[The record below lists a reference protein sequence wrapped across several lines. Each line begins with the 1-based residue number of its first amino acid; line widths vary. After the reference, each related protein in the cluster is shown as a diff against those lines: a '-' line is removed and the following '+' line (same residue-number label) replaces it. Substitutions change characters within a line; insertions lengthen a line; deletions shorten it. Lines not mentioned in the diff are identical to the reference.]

1 MNRSTKYFL
10 AIGVA
15 AATLSL
21 TDPALAQAADLG
33 PETIS
38 IGQSLWYP
46 VPSILPQ
53 GAKVTFVSGD
63 PYKLAE
69 FTVEF
74 AMPDQYTL
82 PPHSN
87 PASEHVMIKSGALR
101 VGLGNKIDRKK
112 SFVLA
117 TGDTATTPAG
127 LAHWSIAQGDT
138 HIVVTYAAGPFGIAY
153 MSKRDEPGS
162 HAFPSGY

>member
-1 MNRSTKYFL
+1 
-10 AIGVA
+10 
-15 AATLSL
+15 
-21 TDPALAQAADLG
+21 
-33 PETIS
+33 
-38 IGQSLWYP
+38 
-46 VPSILPQ
+46 
-53 GAKVTFVSGD
+53 
-63 PYKLAE
+63 
-69 FTVEF
+69 
-74 AMPDQYTL
+74 
-82 PPHSN
+82 
-87 PASEHVMIKSGALR
+87 MIKSGALR

-127 LAHWSIAQGDT
+127 LPHWSIAQGET